1 MSGQRST
8 SPAGS
13 VRSAAPG
20 PSRPARPIHT
30 PTSSNTT
37 NAYDTSRGFGDKED
51 KTVEYFY
58 GDKPKLKAFLIQC
71 KLAFAADPY
80 RFNDPESRVIFAARR
95 LRGAAF
101 SWFEPIINDKL
112 DKGVEADD
120 DTKYVFESFVHFEE
134 KITQVYGEADETRAA
149 ARKIWQLRQ
158 QGSATQYYSLFSQIA
173 AKLDWDDEALHAAY
187 YNGLS
192 DSVKDRMIPQPP
204 SELKDLIDRSILID
218 NFLYNRRQ
226 EKGGGPGPMRFGGR
240 RANVGYPRHPNRG
253 DPMELDLMQHG
264 RPSRSRPGPKLGD
277 KEREKRKKDN
287 LCYNCGKSGHRAREC
302 RVGMAQELHMMTA
315 KSAGMLAKKADT
327 SMRPDD
333 LEPEP
338 WYDAVTGKEGRGCS
352 TPETDAGTA
361 QKEPRMEAQDDDWNV
376 RDSPAD
382 RHARLSW
389 TGCYDD
395 YCAIHR
401 SDKDATGWYPQGPG
415 KKTQP
420 KQTERPQSLSLMS
433 AEVPDL
439 EDDASDSETDEEWD
453 KYEVVRYTPTT
464 ITVLT
469 TYWKRQGCSGQCTEE
484 TMHEHLVYDPHVE
497 PKELPRLVDMDICK
511 DKECPHEREH
521 CHAGVGPD
529 QYRREIMVATEEE
542 SDEEGFEVIDIVNT
556 IDDLGDEDYAFD
568 VFDCD
573 DTQCEDHDKDH
584 QHLFNIDPR
593 HPQNPIPP
601 QTFRKLVV
609 KGHTCLDP
617 LCEYDYTHLH
627 LLKPLKGRPVA

>member
-8 SPAGS
+8 SPTGS
-13 VRSAAPG
+13 VRSAAQG
-20 PSRPARPIHT
+20 PPRPPRSIHT
-30 PTSSNTT
+30 PASSNTT

-80 RFNDPESRVIFAARR
+80 RFNDPESKVIFAARR

-112 DKGVEADD
+112 DKGIEADD

-158 QGSATQYYSLFSQIA
+158 QGSATQYYSLFSQIS

-204 SELKDLIDRSILID
+204 QELKALIDRSILID

-264 RPSRSRPGPKLGD
+264 RPSRSRPGPKLSD

-302 RVGMAQELHMMTA
+302 RVGMAQDLHMMTA

-338 WYDAVTGKEGRGCS
+338 WYDAVTGKEGRGHS
-352 TPETDAGTA
+352 TPETGAGTA
-361 QKEPRMEAQDDDWNV
+361 QKEPRTAAQDDDWNV

-389 TGCYDD
+389 TSCYDD

-415 KKTQP
+415 EKTEQ

-484 TMHEHLVYDPHVE
+484 TMHEHLVYDPHVD
-497 PKELPRLVDMDICK
+497 PKELPRLVDMDSTL
-511 DKECPHEREH
+511 R
-521 CHAGVGPD
+521 
-529 QYRREIMVATEEE
+529 
-542 SDEEGFEVIDIVNT
+542 
-556 IDDLGDEDYAFD
+556 
-568 VFDCD
+568 
-573 DTQCEDHDKDH
+573 
-584 QHLFNIDPR
+584 
-593 HPQNPIPP
+593 
-601 QTFRKLVV
+601 
-609 KGHTCLDP
+609 
-617 LCEYDYTHLH
+617 
-627 LLKPLKGRPVA
+627 